1 MNLDE
6 IDVDK
11 IHDYVADE
19 DSEAVYLDAG
29 LVEKPETGDFTINL
43 GFADGDRVKVQVS
56 EFRNPANAAA
66 ALFRIG
72 QPEALDEIFAGYVAA
87 GE

>member
-1 MNLDE
+1 MKAKLCQILLDHGNE
-6 IDVDK
+6 ILLLVDAATLE
-11 IHDYVADE
+11 IC
-19 DSEAVYLDAG
+19 S
-29 LVEKPETGDFTINL
+29 
-43 GFADGDRVKVQVS
+43 
-56 EFRNPANAAA
+56 ANAAA